1 MKKNRIA
8 QLMLASSIM
17 VSTNV
22 FAACYGNVYSMNAG
36 RGHVGALIDLKES
49 ASLDSNYFQ
58 NASERAVINSKALF
72 SSSAMAYDENT
83 NRIYYSNV
91 PSPRAYHI
99 NDADTFFS
107 DEELNALDFH
117 AKSSTRF
124 TLAYYDVA
132 TGEHVEVANTKY
144 QIMRMAF
151 SPETGELYASDASRL
166 FTVNPTSGETTQIAL
181 FPSGPRQGGF
191 TNWGDFEFYKGEL
204 LFVTNGRSYSVDLST
219 ADLTLKAF
227 HFVNFVSSVT
237 TDQNGQLIMAAKNQ
251 NVSGNVNNNR
261 LWRLNPSTGEKVQV
275 GLFPTRISA
284 MATVTSEEHT
294 CYEPTIFPSQEVTGL
309 TTLGINDDPILE
321 GHAKS
326 FHLGLTE
333 EATEDTKVNLSFGGS
348 AEVISDYKA
357 SIRLHYET
365 GTTGDPTTTIAN
377 DGSATLTI
385 PAGATGIV
393 VTVDSTDDNFAES
406 DETVT
411 IEAWVNADKSDLQTG
426 EFVIKDDNDSAT
438 GSFALSESL
447 PPGDDGRLEGGHSLV
462 ALVDFAQ
469 TTTSTQTMFF
479 ALKNGTAILGSD
491 YTNSVRIAYQQGAT
505 GGQTTATLSASG
517 TAVTIANN
525 ADQFIVF
532 FNSINDSVKESTEFV
547 ILEAWTKSDK
557 SDLQSVQLNITDN
570 D

>member
-49 ASLDSNYFQ
+49 ASLDNNYFQ
-58 NASERAVINSKALF
+58 NASERAAINSKALF

-91 PSPRAYHI
+91 PTPTAYHI
-99 NDADTFFS
+99 NDTETFFS
-107 DEELNALDFH
+107 DDELASLDFH
-117 AKSSTRF
+117 AKSSERF
-124 TLAYYDVA
+124 KLAYYDVA

-151 SPETGELYASDASRL
+151 SPETGELYASDANRL

-181 FPSGPRQGGF
+181 FPTGPRNGGF

-227 HFVNFVSSVT
+227 HFVDFVSSVT

-261 LWRLNPSTGEKVQV
+261 LWRFNPSTGEKVQV

-294 CYEPTIFPSQEVTGL
+294 CYEPTAFESDQTEITINHFVDNGVAKHEGGNGQFIAVFDNVEGDDATVNIALIDGTAVGGSDYDRTATLHFQNGSGTTTGESQQITLSQNGTPIDIPEGTGL
-309 TTLGINDDPILE
+309 VSVYVDYLQDNIEDDVE
-321 GHAKS
+321 KMS
-326 FHLGLTE
+326 
-333 EATEDTKVNLSFGGS
+333 V
-348 AEVISDYKA
+348 
-357 SIRLHYET
+357 SIWGNE
-365 GTTGDPTTTIAN
+365 
-377 DGSATLTI
+377 
-385 PAGATGIV
+385 
-393 VTVDSTDDNFAES
+393 
-406 DETVT
+406 
-411 IEAWVNADKSDLQTG
+411 DKSDK
-426 EFVIKDDNDSAT
+426 KDI
-438 GSFALSESL
+438 E
-447 PPGDDGRLEGGHSLV
+447 
-462 ALVDFAQ
+462 
-469 TTTSTQTMFF
+469 
-479 ALKNGTAILGSD
+479 
-491 YTNSVRIAYQQGAT
+491 
-505 GGQTTATLSASG
+505 
-517 TAVTIANN
+517 VT
-525 ADQFIVF
+525 V
-532 FNSINDSVKESTEFV
+532 
-547 ILEAWTKSDK
+547 
-557 SDLQSVQLNITDN
+557 
-570 D
+570 